1 MIDKLLKFLGHRLA
15 KYLSKPLKS
24 YSPVVKANVDA
35 IKDVIQ
41 VGDVLLVEGELRVSS
56 AIKYLTQSTW
66 SHAALY
72 VGELNGEPH
81 QLIEA
86 DMQEGVR
93 TLSLD
98 AYKNFHLRICRPV
111 HLKPN
116 DADKLVYY
124 MQSRLGHTY
133 DLDNI
138 IDLIRYLM
146 PHPPVPN
153 KYRRDLLKLGSG
165 EPTQAICSS
174 LIAQAFQRIEYPI
187 LPIVD
192 KRLGQNQ
199 SSSFNYSSVHYK
211 RHHSLFVPRDFDL
224 SPYFKI
230 IKPSIESDFDYSALI
245 WQKNHPD
252 QPQETPKKNKKKAE
266 NKD

>member
-1 MIDKLLKFLGHRLA
+1 MINKLLKFLGHRLA
-15 KYLSKPLKS
+15 KYLSKPLSS
-24 YSPVVKANVDA
+24 YHPVVKANMDA

-98 AYKNFHLRICRPV
+98 AYKNFHLRICRPMN
-111 HLKPN
+111 LKSG

-138 IDLIRYLM
+138 IDLIRYLL

-174 LIAQAFQRIEYPI
+174 LIAQAFQRIQYPI

-192 KRLGQNQ
+192 KRLEPSKGHKYN
-199 SSSFNYSSVHYK
+199 FTGIHYK

-230 IKPSIESDFDYSALI
+230 IKPSIESNFDYSELV
-245 WQKNHPD
+245 W
-252 QPQETPKKNKKKAE
+252 EKNKPPQLEK
-266 NKD
+266 